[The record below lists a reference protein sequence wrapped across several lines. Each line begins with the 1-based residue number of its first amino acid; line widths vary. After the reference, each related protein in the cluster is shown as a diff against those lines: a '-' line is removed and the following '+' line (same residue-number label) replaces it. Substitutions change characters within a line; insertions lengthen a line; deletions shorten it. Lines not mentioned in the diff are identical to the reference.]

1 MAKTK
6 SPLTEIRKKVIN
18 TNLSVAEIDKL
29 MEVLNEKKEQ
39 IKAKEIQEVEEKMQ
53 ALNQRY
59 TELTGTTYM
68 ILESKE

>member
-6 SPLTEIRKKVIN
+6 SPLTEIRKKVIS